1 MDYKKYL
8 KSILSKIGG
17 KLILNYLFG
26 GVLLK
31 ISEYIYG
38 KKNLYDDIS
47 LNDIIEISLLNIS
60 KNDIANEFYLSN
72 KSLNRLLTEI
82 EKDY

>member
-1 MDYKKYL
+1 M
-8 KSILSKIGG
+8 
-17 KLILNYLFG
+17 
-26 GVLLK
+26 K

>member
-1 MDYKKYL
+1 M
-8 KSILSKIGG
+8 
-17 KLILNYLFG
+17 
-26 GVLLK
+26 K

-38 KKNLYDDIS
+38 KRSLYDDIS
-47 LNDIIEISLLNIS
+47 LNDIIEFSSLNIS

-72 KSLNRLLTEI
+72 KSLNKLLMEI

>member
-1 MDYKKYL
+1 M
-8 KSILSKIGG
+8 
-17 KLILNYLFG
+17 
-26 GVLLK
+26 K

-47 LNDIIEISLLNIS
+47 LNDIIEFSLLNVS
-60 KNDIANEFYLSN
+60 KNDIVDEFYLSN
-72 KSLNRLLTEI
+72 KSLNKLLTEI

>member
-1 MDYKKYL
+1 M
-8 KSILSKIGG
+8 
-17 KLILNYLFG
+17 
-26 GVLLK
+26 LK

-47 LNDIIEISLLNIS
+47 LNDIIEFSLLNIS
-60 KNDIANEFYLSN
+60 KNDIVNEFYLSN
-72 KSLNRLLTEI
+72 KSLNKLLTEI

>member
-1 MDYKKYL
+1 M
-8 KSILSKIGG
+8 
-17 KLILNYLFG
+17 
-26 GVLLK
+26 K

-47 LNDIIEISLLNIS
+47 LNDIIEFSLLNVS
-60 KNDIANEFYLSN
+60 KNDIVDKFYLSN
-72 KSLNRLLTEI
+72 KSLNKLLTEI